1 MNAMPDRDI
10 ILSARNVTKVY
21 PGTRALDSVDFDV
34 RRGKV
39 NVLIGENGAG
49 KSTLMKILAG
59 VERASDGK
67 LLLEGK
73 PVRHADT
80 IEAEKDGI
88 VIIYQELNLFPN
100 LSIAENIFAGRE
112 KARNG
117 IHIDHRAQEAEA
129 RSLLARLQHDLDP
142 KTLVGE
148 LRIGEQ
154 QIVEIAK
161 ALSRDAKI
169 LIMDEPSSAL
179 SDSETEVL
187 FKIIGELKASGV
199 SIVYIS
205 HRLEEL
211 LRIGDYITVLRDGKL
226 RASAPRSDVDLPWII
241 RHMTGGMNIDVGS
254 DESRKIGEPYFELR
268 GVSLPRV
275 GGGWTVD
282 KVSLRL
288 RRGEILG
295 LYGLI
300 GAGRSELFECI
311 MAARPEATG
320 EIVINGKTLTTS
332 DIAGRISDGIALIP
346 EDRQREG
353 LIQNLSVASNM
364 TISSLGRFTKFF
376 RILDAEEDREVDG
389 RIKQLS
395 IKVSSRD
402 ASIGSLSGGN
412 QQKVVIGK
420 GLLACPKVLLM
431 DEPTRGIDVAAKGD
445 VFRIVRALASDGMGV
460 ILVTS
465 ELKEILAISDRIIV
479 LSKGR
484 VTGTFDRSEAT
495 EEKLVAASVA
505 LA

>member
-1 MNAMPDRDI
+1 M
-10 ILSARNVTKVY
+10 
-21 PGTRALDSVDFDV
+21 
-34 RRGKV
+34 
-39 NVLIGENGAG
+39 
-49 KSTLMKILAG
+49 
-59 VERASDGK
+59 
-67 LLLEGK
+67 
-73 PVRHADT
+73 
-80 IEAEKDGI
+80 
-88 VIIYQELNLFPN
+88 
-100 LSIAENIFAGRE
+100 
-112 KARNG
+112 
-117 IHIDHRAQEAEA
+117 
-129 RSLLARLQHDLDP
+129 
-142 KTLVGE
+142 GE

-187 FKIIGELKASGV
+187 FKIIDELKASGV

-445 VFRIVRALASDGMGV
+445 VFRRSP
-460 ILVTS
+460 
-465 ELKEILAISDRIIV
+465 R
-479 LSKGR
+479 
-484 VTGTFDRSEAT
+484 TGWA
-495 EEKLVAASVA
+495 
-505 LA
+505 

>member
-1 MNAMPDRDI
+1 MMSESDI
-10 ILSARNVTKVY
+10 IMSARGVTKIY

-34 RRGKV
+34 YRGRI
-39 NVLIGENGAG
+39 NCLIGENGAG

-59 VERASDGK
+59 VEQASDGG
-67 LLLEGK
+67 LVMEGR
-73 PVRHADT
+73 PVSYAST

-100 LSIAENIFAGRE
+100 LSIAENIFIGRE
-112 KARNG
+112 KARAG
-117 IHIDHRAQEAEA
+117 VHIDHAAQEEA
-129 RSLLARLQHDLDP
+129 AAALLRRLQHDLDP

-161 ALSRDAKI
+161 ALAQDARI

-179 SDSETEVL
+179 SDAETEVL
-187 FKIIGELKASGV
+187 FRIIAELKASGV

-211 LRIGDYITVLRDGKL
+211 LRIGDRITILRDGTL
-226 RASAPRSDVDLPWII
+226 RASAPRAEVDLPWII
-241 RHMTGGMNIDVGS
+241 KHMTGDMKIDAGS
-254 DESRKIGEPYFELR
+254 GQDRLIGEPYFELR
-268 GVSLPRV
+268 DMSLPRV

-282 KVSLRL
+282 RVSFFL

-300 GAGRSELFECI
+300 GAGRSELFECV

-320 EIVINGKTLTTS
+320 DVYLDGERLCS
-332 DIAGRISDGIALIP
+332 RDIAGRIADGIALIP

-353 LIQNLSVASNM
+353 LVQNLSVAGNM
-364 TISSLGRFTKFF
+364 TLSSLGRFSSGVH
-376 RILDAEEDREVDG
+376 IRERSESSAVQEQISG
-389 RIKQLS
+389 LS
-395 IKVSSRD
+395 IK
-402 ASIGSLSGGN
+402 APNGETPIGSLSGGN

-420 GLLACPKVLLM
+420 GLMTEPKVLLM

-445 VFRIVRALASDGMGV
+445 VFRIVRSLSAKGLGV
-460 ILVTS
+460 IFVTS
-465 ELKEILAISDRIIV
+465 ELKEILAISDRVVV

-484 VTGTFDRSEAT
+484 ITGIFDRSEAS
-495 EEKLVAASVA
+495 EEKLVAASAA
-505 LA
+505 LS